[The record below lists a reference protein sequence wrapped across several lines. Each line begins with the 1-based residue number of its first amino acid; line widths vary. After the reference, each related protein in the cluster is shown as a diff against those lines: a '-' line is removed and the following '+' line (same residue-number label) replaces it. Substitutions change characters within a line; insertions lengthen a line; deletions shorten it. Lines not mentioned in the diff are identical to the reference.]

1 MPLPT
6 ANNSTPDET
15 SFLGLAPFLRMSI
28 AGTDMKPTGERA
40 LALAQTHPTVAPLWL
55 NLSLIMQCLNQE
67 ALGLTLQAQALSM
80 QRTYTLP
87 ARQQPARC
95 RLLLLMQ
102 PGNLAANTPLECL
115 LEDSDI
121 ELIFHY
127 LIPNTVLPSNLPE
140 HDVLMLAMSDSDDI
154 RAQLLLLEQAL
165 AHWPQPVINRPQH
178 IPCVDRESASRLL
191 QNVPGLLMPLTLRA
205 SREQL
210 QSVADGAVELN
221 TLLPD
226 CDFPIILRPLGSQGG
241 HDLAKITTPE
251 EIAGYLAHV
260 ADAVFFISRFIDYS
274 QADGHF
280 RKIRI
285 ALIDSQPHACHMAV
299 SSHWMI
305 HYVNAGMYDAAWKR
319 EHELMF
325 FSHFEEFSQRHQG
338 PLRAIAGAIG
348 LDYLCIDCAE
358 TASGELL
365 VFEVDHAMVVHAM
378 DTEAQFPYKQ
388 IHMKKVK
395 DAFREMLF
403 KRMNHLSAG
412 PVPGAG
418 NTTTP

>member
-1 MPLPT
+1 
-6 ANNSTPDET
+6 
-15 SFLGLAPFLRMSI
+15 MSI
-28 AGTDMKPTGERA
+28 AGIDLKPTGERA
-40 LALAQTHPTVAPLWL
+40 LALAQAHPTVAPLWL

-67 ALGLTLQAQALSM
+67 GLGLTLQTQALAM
-80 QRTYTLP
+80 QRTYTLA

-102 PGNLAANTPLECL
+102 AGNLAANTPLECL

-127 LIPNTVLPSNLPE
+127 LAPDEPLPSTLPE

-154 RAQLLLLEQAL
+154 RAQLALLQLSL

-178 IPCVDRESASRLL
+178 IPCVDRENASRLL

-210 QSVADGAVELN
+210 QAVADGAAELN
-221 TLLPD
+221 TLFPP

-241 HDLAKITTPE
+241 HDLARITAAE
-251 EIAGYLAHV
+251 DIAGYLAQV
-260 ADAVFFISRFIDYS
+260 ADAVFFISRFIDYR

-280 RKIRI
+280 RKVRI
-285 ALIDSQPHACHMAV
+285 ALIDGQPYACHMAV

-319 EHELMF
+319 EHELLF
-325 FSHFEEFSQRHQG
+325 FTHFEEFRLRHRG
-338 PLRAIAGAIG
+338 PLQAIARTIP
-348 LDYLCIDCAE
+348 LDYLCVDCAQ

-365 VFEVDHAMVVHAM
+365 VFEVDHAMVVHVM

-403 KRMNHLSAG
+403 KRMSHPSTGPLPSAG
-412 PVPGAG
+412 H
-418 NTTTP
+418 TTTP